1 MKPDEIRTT
10 PIEATCDVA
19 TDQNA
24 PQINA
29 CAFFLRELCAQVAE
43 LNEHLRAKATK
54 GTAQTVSTTRSMNR
68 RTSKGKMFRVEHW
81 QLTVDGDT
89 LREFTPNEGQ
99 KALDDLEINESS
111 IGKLG
116 TVEDAKIT
124 RVVG

>member
-1 MKPDEIRTT
+1 MTPDEIRK
-10 PIEATCDVA
+10 
-19 TDQNA
+19 TDLYAAEPEGVSRNA
-24 PQINA
+24 QD

-43 LNEHLRAKATK
+43 LNEHLRSKAAK
-54 GTAQTVSTTRSMNR
+54 GTAHTGSTARSMNR